1 MGKPRRTKRITH
13 NEIKQIIATK
23 KAGRYPCKDN
33 LYLNITQSG
42 TVNWCIIYDIDG
54 KRKNIGMG
62 PYHPKENN
70 LASVRAKCDA
80 YRLKIKQGVDPKVEE
95 QQERDLKRKTEA
107 HNKQLH
113 ENTFQKLA
121 YDAYEQKRP
130 TWNNPKHAKQWIQTL
145 ETYAFPLI
153 GDMPIAQIDT
163 NDIRAVLDPIWNKK
177 PETADRVRGRM
188 EAVIAR
194 AKVLGL
200 RSDQNPATW
209 RGHLKE
215 IYPSPSK
222 VKNAKAPSEERH
234 HPALPYDKIS
244 DFMEALSKSSGI
256 GARALEMC
264 ILCATRTTE
273 TLKAK
278 WDEIDFDEGI
288 WEIPARRMKSKKA
301 HKIPLSKEAIA
312 LLRKAQE
319 TQISDYIFPNLSTG
333 KHLSQAGM
341 SSVLNRLNKTHYWLD
356 KQGRN
361 ITVHGFRSTFR
372 DYIADKTNFDGAM
385 AEHALAHKIPDQQ
398 VAAYQRT
405 TMVDKR
411 RAMMQ
416 TYADYALNTGAV
428 RGNVTQISA

>member
-1 MGKPRRTKRITH
+1 MGKPRRTQRITH
-13 NEIKQIIATK
+13 NEIKQIISTK
-23 KAGRYPCKDN
+23 KVGRYPCKDN
-33 LYLNITQSG
+33 LYLNITESG
-42 TVNWCIIYDIDG
+42 TVNWCIVYDIDG
-54 KRKNIGMG
+54 KRKNMGMG
-62 PYHPKENN
+62 GYHPTTNN
-70 LASVRAKCDA
+70 LAQARTKCDV
-80 YRLKIKQGVDPKVEE
+80 YRLKIKQGIDPKVEE
-95 QQERDLKRKTEA
+95 QQELDLKRKTEA
-107 HNKQLH
+107 HNKQLQ
-113 ENTFQKLA
+113 ENTFQKIA

-153 GDMPIAQIDT
+153 GNMPIAQIDT

-177 PETADRVRGRM
+177 PETADRVRGRI

-256 GARALEMC
+256 GARALELC

-288 WEIPARRMKSKKA
+288 S
-301 HKIPLSKEAIA
+301 

-319 TQISDYIFPNLSTG
+319 IQISDYIFPNLSTG
-333 KHLSQAGM
+333 NHLSQAGM
-341 SSVLNRLNKTHYWLD
+341 SSVLNRLNKTHCWID
-356 KQGRN
+356 KQGRK